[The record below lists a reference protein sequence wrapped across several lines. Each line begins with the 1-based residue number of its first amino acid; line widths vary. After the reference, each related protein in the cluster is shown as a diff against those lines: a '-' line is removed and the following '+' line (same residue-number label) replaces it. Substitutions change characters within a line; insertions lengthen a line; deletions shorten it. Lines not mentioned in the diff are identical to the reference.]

1 MTLPASRRSAREYQR
16 AMVESAS
23 PTELVVI
30 LYDGAIRF
38 VAQARALMPDGDR
51 EARNTAL
58 VKAQRIVGEL
68 LSTLDREAG
77 EPVVTN
83 LSRVYA
89 YMLRL
94 LVEANLH
101 DRPEPLDEVA
111 GLLRELREAWSQME
125 QQARTASNGSA

>member
-1 MTLPASRRSAREYQR
+1 
-16 AMVESAS
+16 MVESAS